1 MKQNFGCGDRSDPF
15 RMDLIVQLAMAAVL
29 LWLTSCSF
37 AQSREVTISPASAAE
52 RESYYQDEAFSREG
66 LSFESENF
74 LRGNMEQDDLEKDPE
89 VTLHKLNVYYDISK
103 DSKFLRIAADY
114 CRWIAMKSS
123 NQEKAVRAHLSTLY
137 YIRAAYA
144 ARMRTRGVVDSSY
157 DFSDFRMMQLY
168 NDSCRGI
175 FSFLKSHKLLANNSF
190 SLLDMEDR
198 RYFFNT
204 PFYHLSVPD
213 DTVEDFTLCSDY
225 SVKALMQKNRQPGV
239 GIPLVGQVA
248 QQDTYKMLK
257 SPRGLTIPVTL
268 IVSLKESDSH
278 VMEVTLNY
286 LDTSLE
292 EKAPD
297 ELGFL
302 SRGAGNWP
310 LALDFSTPLACFLN
324 SLPDRNL
331 ITVMLE
337 SDDQEDKSGLFL
349 IEPYQPNKIPVLF
362 IHGLMSSPDT
372 WVQMIN
378 SLKNDPII
386 RKRYQFWF
394 YSFSSGMPILATAGN
409 LRQIL
414 LAARE
419 ELGTTP
425 EALANF
431 DKMVLIG
438 HSMGGLV
445 SRTLLQ
451 DDPRYMVETVTQRT
465 WDEITATLSED
476 ELDVVETFAVLPPL
490 PFVNRVV
497 FMAVPHR
504 GSEMAKWSVARI
516 GSRLVNLPK
525 TLREKLPL
533 FARVFEKLNKE
544 KYEELEKM
552 RRARGDKDGH
562 HSVSGLYD
570 LDPDSLFIQ
579 ALADSPMKKGL
590 VYHSIIGDNEL
601 ADHPGGTDGVVPY
614 SSSHLDNA
622 ESEVIVHSGHSIH
635 RSPGAMQ
642 ELLRILLLHLREE
655 QPESFPAAEE
665 KDAAE

>member
-1 MKQNFGCGDRSDPF
+1 MRQNFGRSRFPGWS
-15 RMDLIVQLAMAAVL
+15 RMDLIVQFAVMVSAL
-29 LWLTSCSF
+29 LLLTSCSF
-37 AQSREVTISPASAAE
+37 IESREVTISPATAAE
-52 RESYYQDEAFSREG
+52 KESYYQDEAFSREG

-74 LRGNMEQDDLEKDPE
+74 LRGNMEQDDLTENPE
-89 VTLHKLNVYYDISK
+89 VTLHKLNVYYDISE
-103 DSKFLRIAADY
+103 DPKFLRIAADY
-114 CRWIAMKSS
+114 CRWLAMESGD
-123 NQEKAVRAHLSTLY
+123 EDFAVRAHLSALY
-137 YIRAAYA
+137 YVRGAYA
-144 ARMRTRGVVDSSY
+144 ARMRTRGNVSGY
-157 DFSDFRMMQLY
+157 DFSDFRMMQIY

-175 FSFLKSHKLLANNSF
+175 FSFLKSHKLLANNSY

-198 RYFFNT
+198 RYFFEA
-204 PFYHLSVPD
+204 PHYHLSVPD

-225 SVKALMQKNRQPGV
+225 TVNALMQKNRQPGV
-239 GIPLVGQVA
+239 GIPLVGHVA
-248 QQDTYKMLK
+248 QQDNYHVLK

-268 IVSLKESDSH
+268 VVGLRESDSH
-278 VMEVTLNY
+278 VMEVTMNY

-292 EKAPD
+292 ETAPK
-297 ELGFL
+297 EMEFL
-302 SRGAGNWP
+302 AAANWP

-324 SLPDRNL
+324 SLPNRNL
-331 ITVMLE
+331 ISVMVK
-337 SDDQEDKSGLFL
+337 SDDQDDHSGLFL
-349 IEPYQPNKIPVLF
+349 IEPYQPNKIPVVF

-378 SLKNDPII
+378 ALKNDPII
-386 RKRYQFWF
+386 RNRYQFWF
-394 YSFSSGMPILATAGN
+394 YSFSSGVPVMATAGD
-409 LRQIL
+409 LRKVL

-451 DDPRYMVETVTQRT
+451 RDPHFIVEQVTHRN
-465 WDEITATLSED
+465 WDEITSLLTEE
-476 ELDVVETFAVLPPL
+476 ELDVVEEYAVIPAL
-490 PFVNRVV
+490 PFINRVV

-504 GSEMAKWSVARI
+504 GSEMAQWSLTRY
-516 GSRLVNLPK
+516 GSKLVNLPK
-525 TLREKLPL
+525 ALREKMPI
-533 FARVFEKLNKE
+533 FGRVFQKLNQDTEEIEKLRKARKE
-544 KYEELEKM
+544 T
-552 RRARGDKDGH
+552 GDNH
-562 HSVSGLYD
+562 TITGLHD
-570 LDPDSLFIQ
+570 LDPDSLFIR
-579 ALADSPMKKGL
+579 ALSESPMKEGL

-622 ESEVIVHSGHSIH
+622 ASEVIVHSGHSIH

-655 QPESFPAAEE
+655 QAAGEE
-665 KDAAE
+665 K

>member
-1 MKQNFGCGDRSDPF
+1 MKKSFGHGDRPVRF
-15 RMDLIVQLAMAAVL
+15 RMRQFALPAMAAAWL
-29 LWLTSCSF
+29 LLTSCSF
-37 AQSREVTISPASAAE
+37 MQSREVTISPASASE
-52 RESYYQDEAFSREG
+52 MEQYYKDESFSREG

-74 LRGNMEQDDLEKDPE
+74 LRGNMEQIDYEKDP
-89 VTLHKLNVYYDISK
+89 VAALHKLNEYYAIS
-103 DSKFLRIAADY
+103 DDPKFLRIAADL
-114 CRWIAMKSS
+114 CRWAALDSGDMEFAI
-123 NQEKAVRAHLSTLY
+123 RGHLSALY
-137 YIRAAYA
+137 YTKAAFA
-144 ARMRTRGVVDSSY
+144 AWPTDDDAPVN
-157 DFSDFRMMQLY
+157 DFASFRMMQIY
-168 NDSCRGI
+168 NDACRGI
-175 FSFLKSHKLLANNSF
+175 FSYLKAHKLLANNAF
-190 SLLDMEDR
+190 SLLDLEGR
-198 RYFFNT
+198 RYFFEK

-213 DTVEDFTLCSDY
+213 DTIEDFSLCSDY

-239 GIPLVGQVA
+239 GIPLVGYLAPQE
-248 QQDTYKMLK
+248 THKILK

-268 IVSLKESDSH
+268 IVELKENDSNE
-278 VMEVTLNY
+278 MEVRLDY

-292 EKAPD
+292 ETAPS
-297 ELGFL
+297 ELAFL
-302 SRGAGNWP
+302 AEDDVP
-310 LALDFSTPLACFLN
+310 LALDFSTPLACFLD

-331 ITVMLE
+331 ISVMLE
-337 SDDQEDKSGLFL
+337 SDRQEDNSGLFL
-349 IEPYQPNKIPVLF
+349 IEPYHPGKIPVLF

-378 SLKNDPII
+378 SLKNDPVI

-409 LRQIL
+409 LRRIL

-419 ELGTTP
+419 ELGTTQ
-425 EALANF
+425 EARENF

-451 DDPRYMVETVTQRT
+451 DDPHYMVETVTQRT
-465 WDEITATLSED
+465 WDEITASLAED
-476 ELDVVETFAVLPPL
+476 ELDAVETFAVLPSL

-504 GSEMAKWSVARI
+504 GSDMAKWSIARF

-525 TLREKLPL
+525 NLREKLPL

-544 KYEELEKM
+544 KYEELEKLH
-552 RRARGDKDGH
+552 RERGDEEGS

-570 LDPDSLFIQ
+570 LDPDSIFIQ

-590 VYHSIIGDNEL
+590 VYHSIIGDQER

-622 ESEVIVHSGHSIH
+622 VSEVIVHSGHSIH
-635 RSPGAMQ
+635 RSPAAMQ
-642 ELLRILLLHLREE
+642 ELLRILRLHLRELE
-655 QPESFPAAEE
+655 G
-665 KDAAE
+665 K

>member
-1 MKQNFGCGDRSDPF
+1 MKKNFVCAGRSARF
-15 RMDLIVQLAMAAVL
+15 RMRLTVQLGIMVSAWL
-29 LWLTSCSF
+29 LLASCSF
-37 AQSREVTISPASAAE
+37 VQSREVTISPASASEME
-52 RESYYQDEAFSREG
+52 RYYQDESFSREG

-74 LRGNMEQDDLEKDPE
+74 LRGNMEQIDYEEDP
-89 VTLHKLNVYYDISK
+89 VSALHKLNEYYEIS
-103 DSKFLRIAADY
+103 DDPKFLRIAADL
-114 CRWIAMKSS
+114 CRWAALDSGDTEFAIRGHLSALFYT
-123 NQEKAVRAHLSTLY
+123 KAVF
-137 YIRAAYA
+137 AAWPEND
-144 ARMRTRGVVDSSY
+144 TT
-157 DFSDFRMMQLY
+157 FSNFASFRMMQIY
-168 NDSCRGI
+168 NDACRGI
-175 FSFLKSHKLLANNSF
+175 FSYLKEYKLLANNSF
-190 SLLDMEDR
+190 SLLDLEDR
-198 RYFFNT
+198 RYFFET
-204 PFYHLSVPD
+204 PFYHLSVPE
-213 DTVEDFTLCSDY
+213 DTVEDFSLCSDY
-225 SVKALMQKNRQPGV
+225 SVKALMQKNRQPGA
-239 GIPLVGQVA
+239 GIPLVGFLAPQE
-248 QQDTYKMLK
+248 THKILK

-268 IVSLKESDSH
+268 IVELNENDSND
-278 VMEVTLNY
+278 MEVRLDY
-286 LDTSLE
+286 LDTSLLE
-292 EKAPD
+292 TAPS
-297 ELGFL
+297 ELPFL
-302 SRGAGNWP
+302 AEDDVP

-331 ITVMLE
+331 ISVMLE
-337 SDDQEDKSGLFL
+337 SDRQEDHSGLFL
-349 IEPYQPNKIPVLF
+349 IEPYQPGKIPVLF

-378 SLKNDPII
+378 SLKNDPVI

-419 ELGTTP
+419 ELGTTQ
-425 EALANF
+425 EARENF

-451 DDPRYMVETVTQRT
+451 DDPRYMLETVTQRT
-465 WDEITATLSED
+465 WDEITASLSEEEMD
-476 ELDVVETFAVLPPL
+476 AVETFAVLPPL

-504 GSEMAKWSVARI
+504 GSEMAKWSLARF
-516 GSRLVNLPK
+516 GSRLVSLPK
-525 TLREKLPL
+525 TLRDKLPL

-552 RRARGDKDGH
+552 HRERGDQEGQ

-590 VYHSIIGDNEL
+590 VYHSIIGDQDR

-622 ESEVIVHSGHSIH
+622 ASEVIVHSGHSIH
-635 RSPGAMQ
+635 RSPAAMR
-642 ELLRILLLHLREE
+642 ELLRILRLHLREE
-655 QPESFPAAEE
+655 
-665 KDAAE
+665 

>member
-1 MKQNFGCGDRSDPF
+1 MKHFFGCGDCSVRF
-15 RMDLIVQLAMAAVL
+15 RMDLIVQLATAATAWL
-29 LWLTSCSF
+29 LLTSCSF
-37 AQSREVTISPASAAE
+37 VQSREVTISPASASE
-52 RESYYQDEAFSREG
+52 KESYYQDEAFSREG

-74 LRGNMEQDDLEKDPE
+74 LRGNMEQDDLEENPE
-89 VTLHKLNVYYDISK
+89 VTLHKLNVYYEISE
-103 DSKFLRIAADY
+103 DPKFLRIAADY
-114 CRWIAMKSS
+114 CRWIAMETSD
-123 NQEKAVRAHLSTLY
+123 QEKAVRAHLSALY
-137 YIRAAYA
+137 YIRAAYSV
-144 ARMRTRGVVDSSY
+144 RKWNDDSGY
-157 DFSDFRMMQLY
+157 DFSDFRMMQIY

-175 FSFLKSHKLLANNSF
+175 FSFLKSHKLLSNNSF

-198 RYFFNT
+198 RYFFET
-204 PFYHLSVPD
+204 PFYHLSVPA

-248 QQDTYKMLK
+248 QQDNYKMLK
-257 SPRGLTIPVTL
+257 SPKGLTIPVTL

-292 EKAPD
+292 EKAPE

-302 SRGAGNWP
+302 STGEGDWP

-331 ITVMLE
+331 ISLLLE
-337 SDDQEDKSGLFL
+337 SEDQEDHSGLYL
-349 IEPYQPNKIPVLF
+349 IEPYQPGKIPVLF

-378 SLKNDPII
+378 SLKNDPVI

-451 DDPRYMVETVTQRT
+451 DDPHYMVETVTQRS
-465 WDEITATLSED
+465 WDEITASLSED
-476 ELDVVETFAVLPPL
+476 ELDAVETFAVLPPL

-504 GSEMAKWSVARI
+504 GSEMAKWSLARF
-516 GSRLVNLPK
+516 GSRLVSLPK
-525 TLREKLPL
+525 SLREKLPL
-533 FARVFEKLNKE
+533 FARVFEKINRE
-544 KYEELEKM
+544 KYKELEQLH
-552 RRARGDKDGH
+552 RERGDKEGQNT
-562 HSVSGLYD
+562 VSGLYD
-570 LDPDSLFIQ
+570 LDPDSIFIQ
-579 ALADSPMKKGL
+579 ALADSPMKQGL
-590 VYHSIIGDNEL
+590 VFHSIIGDTDR

-622 ESEVIVHSGHSIH
+622 ASEVIVHSGHSIH
-635 RSPGAMQ
+635 RSPAAMQ
-642 ELLRILLLHLREE
+642 ELLRILRLHLREE
-655 QPESFPAAEE
+655 RA
-665 KDAAE
+665 DGI

>member
-1 MKQNFGCGDRSDPF
+1 MKKSFGHGDRPVRFRMKQFALPAIASAC
-15 RMDLIVQLAMAAVL
+15 L
-29 LWLTSCSF
+29 LLTACSF
-37 AQSREVTISPASAAE
+37 VQSREVTISPASASE
-52 RESYYQDEAFSREG
+52 MESYYQDESFSRKG

-74 LRGNMEQDDLEKDPE
+74 LRGNMEQIDYESDP
-89 VTLHKLNVYYDISK
+89 VAALHKLNEYYAIS
-103 DSKFLRIAADY
+103 DNPKFLRIAADL
-114 CRWIAMKSS
+114 CRWAALDSGDMEFAI
-123 NQEKAVRAHLSTLY
+123 RGHLSALY
-137 YIRAAYA
+137 YTKAAFA
-144 ARMRTRGVVDSSY
+144 ARLENDAP
-157 DFSDFRMMQLY
+157 FSDFASFRMMQIY

-175 FSFLKSHKLLANNSF
+175 FSYLKAHKLLANNSF
-190 SLLDMEDR
+190 SLLDLEDR
-198 RYFFNT
+198 RYFFEK

-213 DTVEDFTLCSDY
+213 DTVVGFSLCSDY

-239 GIPLVGQVA
+239 GIPLVGFLA
-248 QQDTYKMLK
+248 QQETHKILK

-268 IVSLKESDSH
+268 IVELKENDSDD
-278 VMEVTLNY
+278 MEVRLDY

-292 EKAPD
+292 ETAPS
-297 ELGFL
+297 ELAFL
-302 SRGAGNWP
+302 AEDNVP
-310 LALDFSTPLACFLN
+310 LALDFSTPLACFLD

-331 ITVMLE
+331 ISVMLE
-337 SDDQEDKSGLFL
+337 SDRQEDNSGLFL
-349 IEPYQPNKIPVLF
+349 IEPYHPGKIPVLF

-378 SLKNDPII
+378 ALKNDPVI

-409 LRQIL
+409 LRRIL
-414 LAARE
+414 FAARE

-425 EALANF
+425 EARENF

-451 DDPRYMVETVTQRT
+451 GDPHYMVETVTQRT
-465 WDEITATLSED
+465 WDEITASLSED
-476 ELDVVETFAVLPPL
+476 ELDAVETFAVLPPL

-504 GSEMAKWSVARI
+504 GSEMAKWSVARL
-516 GSRLVNLPK
+516 GSRLVSLPK

-552 RRARGDKDGH
+552 RRERGDRDGQQ
-562 HSVSGLYD
+562 SVSGLND
-570 LDPDSLFIQ
+570 LDPDSLFIR

-590 VYHSIIGDNEL
+590 VFHSIIGDQER

-622 ESEVIVHSGHSIH
+622 ASEVIVHSGHSIH
-635 RSPGAMQ
+635 RSPAAMR
-642 ELLRILLLHLREE
+642 ELLRILRLHLKEE
-655 QPESFPAAEE
+655 
-665 KDAAE
+665 

>member
-1 MKQNFGCGDRSDPF
+1 MKKSFGHGDRPVRFRMKQFALP
-15 RMDLIVQLAMAAVL
+15 AMAAAWL
-29 LWLTSCSF
+29 LLTSCSF
-37 AQSREVTISPASAAE
+37 MQSREVTISPASASE
-52 RESYYQDEAFSREG
+52 MEQYYQDESFSREG

-74 LRGNMEQDDLEKDPE
+74 LRGNMEQIDYEKDP
-89 VTLHKLNVYYDISK
+89 VAALHKLNEYYAIS
-103 DSKFLRIAADY
+103 DDPKFLRIAADL
-114 CRWIAMKSS
+114 CRWAALDSGDMEFAI
-123 NQEKAVRAHLSTLY
+123 RGHLSALY
-137 YIRAAYA
+137 YTKAAFA
-144 ARMRTRGVVDSSY
+144 AWPTDDDAPVN
-157 DFSDFRMMQLY
+157 DFASFRMMQIY
-168 NDSCRGI
+168 NDACRGI
-175 FSFLKSHKLLANNSF
+175 FSYLKAHKLLANNAF
-190 SLLDMEDR
+190 SLLDLEGR
-198 RYFFNT
+198 RYFFEK

-213 DTVEDFTLCSDY
+213 DTIEDFSLCSDY

-239 GIPLVGQVA
+239 GIPLVGYLAPQE
-248 QQDTYKMLK
+248 THKILK

-268 IVSLKESDSH
+268 IVELKENDSNE
-278 VMEVTLNY
+278 MEVRLDY

-292 EKAPD
+292 ETAPS
-297 ELGFL
+297 ELAFL
-302 SRGAGNWP
+302 AEDDVP
-310 LALDFSTPLACFLN
+310 LALDFSTPLACFLD

-331 ITVMLE
+331 ISVMLE
-337 SDDQEDKSGLFL
+337 SDRQEDNSGLFL
-349 IEPYQPNKIPVLF
+349 IEPYHPGKIPVLF

-378 SLKNDPII
+378 SLKNDPVI

-409 LRQIL
+409 LRRIL

-419 ELGTTP
+419 ELGTTR
-425 EALANF
+425 EARENF

-451 DDPRYMVETVTQRT
+451 DDPHYMVETVTQRT
-465 WDEITATLSED
+465 WDEITASLSEE
-476 ELDVVETFAVLPPL
+476 ELETVETFAVFPPL

-504 GSEMAKWSVARI
+504 GSEMAKWSLARF
-516 GSRLVNLPK
+516 GSRLVSLPK

-533 FARVFEKLNKE
+533 FARVFEKINKE
-544 KYEELEKM
+544 KYEELE
-552 RRARGDKDGH
+552 RLHRERGDKDDQP
-562 HSVSGLYD
+562 SVSGLYD

-590 VYHSIIGDNEL
+590 VYHSIIGDQER

-622 ESEVIVHSGHSIH
+622 ASEVIVHSGHSIH
-635 RSPGAMQ
+635 RSPAAMR
-642 ELLRILLLHLREE
+642 ELLRILRLHPRELE
-655 QPESFPAAEE
+655 G
-665 KDAAE
+665 K

>member
-1 MKQNFGCGDRSDPF
+1 MKQNFGCGRF
-15 RMDLIVQLAMAAVL
+15 RMKQFALPAIAAAWL
-29 LWLTSCSF
+29 LLTSCSF
-37 AQSREVTISPASAAE
+37 MQSREVTISPASASE
-52 RESYYQDEAFSREG
+52 MEQYYQDESFSREG

-74 LRGNMEQDDLEKDPE
+74 LRGNMEQIDYENDP
-89 VTLHKLNVYYDISK
+89 VAALHKLNEYYAISDDPK
-103 DSKFLRIAADY
+103 YLRIAADL
-114 CRWIAMKSS
+114 CRWAALDSDDMEFAI
-123 NQEKAVRAHLSTLY
+123 RGHLSALY
-137 YIRAAYA
+137 YTKAAFA
-144 ARMRTRGVVDSSY
+144 AWPENDTP
-157 DFSDFRMMQLY
+157 FSNFASFRMMQIY

-175 FSFLKSHKLLANNSF
+175 FSYLKEHKLLANNSF

-198 RYFFNT
+198 RYFFEK
-204 PFYHLSVPD
+204 PFYHLSVPE
-213 DTVEDFTLCSDY
+213 DTVEDFSLCSDY
-225 SVKALMQKNRQPGV
+225 SVKALMQKNRQPGT
-239 GIPLVGQVA
+239 GIPLVGFLAPQE
-248 QQDTYKMLK
+248 THKILK

-268 IVSLKESDSH
+268 IVELKENDSNE
-278 VMEVTLNY
+278 MEVRLDY

-292 EKAPD
+292 ETAPS
-297 ELGFL
+297 ELAFL
-302 SRGAGNWP
+302 AEDDVP

-331 ITVMLE
+331 ISVMLE
-337 SDDQEDKSGLFL
+337 SDRQEDNSGLFL
-349 IEPYQPNKIPVLF
+349 IEPYHPGKIPVLF

-378 SLKNDPII
+378 SLKNDPVI

-394 YSFSSGMPILATAGN
+394 YSFSSGMPVLATAGN

-425 EALANF
+425 EARENF

-451 DDPRYMVETVTQRT
+451 DDPHYMVETVTQRT
-465 WDEITATLSED
+465 WDEITASLSEEEMD
-476 ELDVVETFAVLPPL
+476 AVETFAVLPPL

-504 GSEMAKWSVARI
+504 GSEMAKWSLARF
-516 GSRLVNLPK
+516 GSRLVSLPK
-525 TLREKLPL
+525 TLQEKLPL
-533 FARVFEKLNKE
+533 FARVFEKINKE
-544 KYEELEKM
+544 KYEELE
-552 RRARGDKDGH
+552 RLHRERGDKDDQP
-562 HSVSGLYD
+562 SVSGLYD

-590 VYHSIIGDNEL
+590 VYHSIIGDQDH

-622 ESEVIVHSGHSIH
+622 ASEVIVKSGHSIH
-635 RSPGAMQ
+635 RSPAAMR
-642 ELLRILLLHLREE
+642 ELLRILRRHLKEE
-655 QPESFPAAEE
+655 
-665 KDAAE
+665 

>member
-1 MKQNFGCGDRSDPF
+1 MKKSFGHGDRSGRF
-15 RMDLIVQLAMAAVL
+15 SMKQFVL
-29 LWLTSCSF
+29 PAIATAWMLLTSCSF
-37 AQSREVTISPASAAE
+37 VQSREVTISPASASE
-52 RESYYQDEAFSREG
+52 KESYYQDESFSREG

-74 LRGNMEQDDLEKDPE
+74 LRGNMEQIDYEKDP
-89 VTLHKLNVYYDISK
+89 VAALHKLNEYDAISDDPK
-103 DSKFLRIAADY
+103 YLRIAADL
-114 CRWIAMKSS
+114 CRWAALDSGDMEFAIRS
-123 NQEKAVRAHLSTLY
+123 HLSALY
-137 YIRAAYA
+137 YTKAAFA
-144 ARMRTRGVVDSSY
+144 AWPENDTP
-157 DFSDFRMMQLY
+157 FSNFASFRMMQIY

-175 FSFLKSHKLLANNSF
+175 FSYLKEHKLLANNSF
-190 SLLDMEDR
+190 SLLDLEDR
-198 RYFFNT
+198 RYFFEK
-204 PFYHLSVPD
+204 PFYHLSVPE
-213 DTVEDFTLCSDY
+213 DTVEDFSLCSDY

-239 GIPLVGQVA
+239 GIPLVGYLAPQE
-248 QQDTYKMLK
+248 THKILK

-268 IVSLKESDSH
+268 IVELKENDSNE
-278 VMEVTLNY
+278 MEVRLDY

-292 EKAPD
+292 ETAPS
-297 ELGFL
+297 ELAFL
-302 SRGAGNWP
+302 AEDGVP

-331 ITVMLE
+331 ISVMLE
-337 SDDQEDKSGLFL
+337 SDRQEDNSGLFL
-349 IEPYQPNKIPVLF
+349 IEPYHPGKIPVLF

-378 SLKNDPII
+378 SLKNDPVI

-419 ELGTTP
+419 ELGTTQ
-425 EALANF
+425 EARENF

-451 DDPRYMVETVTQRT
+451 GDPHYMVETVTQRT
-465 WDEITATLSED
+465 WDEITASLSEEEMD
-476 ELDVVETFAVLPPL
+476 AVETFAVLPPL

-504 GSEMAKWSVARI
+504 GSEMAKWSLARF
-516 GSRLVNLPK
+516 GSRLVSLPK
-525 TLREKLPL
+525 TLQEKLPL
-533 FARVFEKLNKE
+533 FARVFEKINKE
-544 KYEELEKM
+544 KYEELE
-552 RRARGDKDGH
+552 RLHRERGDKDDQP
-562 HSVSGLYD
+562 SVSGLYD
-570 LDPDSLFIQ
+570 LDPDSIFIQ

-590 VYHSIIGDNEL
+590 VYHSIIGDQER

-622 ESEVIVHSGHSIH
+622 VSEVIVHSGHSIH
-635 RSPGAMQ
+635 RSPAAMQ
-642 ELLRILLLHLREE
+642 ELLRILRLHLREL
-655 QPESFPAAEE
+655 EE
-665 KDAAE
+665 K

>member
-1 MKQNFGCGDRSDPF
+1 MKENFGCGDRSGRF
-15 RMDLIVQLAMAAVL
+15 RMKLIALSAMASAWL
-29 LWLTSCSF
+29 LLTSCSF
-37 AQSREVTISPASAAE
+37 IQSREVTISPASAAE
-52 RESYYQDEAFSREG
+52 KESYYQDEAFSRDG

-74 LRGNMEQDDLEKDPE
+74 LRGNMEQDDLEENPE
-89 VTLHKLNVYYDISK
+89 VTLHKLNIYYDISE
-103 DSKFLRIAADY
+103 DPKFLRIAADY
-114 CRWIAMKSS
+114 CRWLAMKSS
-123 NQEKAVRAHLSTLY
+123 DKEFAIRAHLSALY
-137 YIRAAYA
+137 YVRAAA
-144 ARMRTRGVVDSSY
+144 EARTKIRGKGNVAGY
-157 DFSDFRMMQLY
+157 DFSDFRMMQIY
-168 NDSCRGI
+168 NDACRGI

-190 SLLDMEDR
+190 SLLDLEDR
-198 RYFFNT
+198 RYFFEA
-204 PFYHLSVPD
+204 PYYHLSVPD

-248 QQDTYKMLK
+248 QQETYKILK

-268 IVSLKESDSH
+268 IVSLNESDSH
-278 VMEVTLNY
+278 VMEVRLNY

-292 EKAPD
+292 ETAPK

-302 SRGAGNWP
+302 SEENIP

-331 ITVMLE
+331 ISIMLD
-337 SDDQEDKSGLFL
+337 SDEQEDKSGLFL

-378 SLKNDPII
+378 SLKNDPVI

-425 EALANF
+425 EARENF
-431 DKMVLIG
+431 DRMVLIG

-451 DDPRYMVETVTQRT
+451 DDPHYMVETVTQRT
-465 WDEITATLSED
+465 WDEITSELTEE
-476 ELDVVETFAVLPPL
+476 ELAAVETFAVLPPL

-504 GSEMAKWSVARI
+504 GSDMAKWSVARI
-516 GSRLVNLPK
+516 GSRLVNLPN
-525 TLREKLPL
+525 TLRERLPL
-533 FARVFEKLNKE
+533 FARVFEKLNKT
-544 KYEELEKM
+544 KYEELEKL
-552 RRARGDKDGH
+552 RRARGDSDGH
-562 HSVSGLYD
+562 HSASGLSD
-570 LDPDSLFIQ
+570 LDPDSIFIQ
-579 ALADSPMKKGL
+579 ALAESPMKKGL
-590 VYHSIIGDNEL
+590 VYHSIIGDNER

-614 SSSHLDNA
+614 SSSHLDDA
-622 ESEVIVHSGHSIH
+622 ASEVIVHSGHSIH

-642 ELLRILLLHLREE
+642 ELLRILLLHLKEE
-655 QPESFPAAEE
+655 
-665 KDAAE
+665 

>member
-1 MKQNFGCGDRSDPF
+1 MKQNFGRSRSSGRS
-15 RMDLIVQLAMAAVL
+15 RMGLIAQLAVMATAWL
-29 LWLTSCSF
+29 LLTSCSF
-37 AQSREVTISPASAAE
+37 IQSREVTISSASAAE
-52 RESYYQDEAFSREG
+52 KESYYQDEAFSREG

-89 VTLHKLNVYYDISK
+89 VTLHKLNVYYDISE
-103 DSKFLRIAADY
+103 DPKFLRIAADY
-114 CRWIAMKSS
+114 CRWLAMESS
-123 NQEKAVRAHLSTLY
+123 DEDYAVRAHLSALY
-137 YIRAAYA
+137 YVRAAYA
-144 ARMRTRGVVDSSY
+144 ARMRTRGNASGY
-157 DFSDFRMMQLY
+157 DFSDFRMMQIY

-175 FSFLKSHKLLANNSF
+175 FSFLKSHNLLANDSY
-190 SLLDMEDR
+190 SLLDLEDR
-198 RYFFNT
+198 RYFFNA
-204 PFYHLSVPD
+204 PQYHLSVPD

-239 GIPLVGQVA
+239 GIPLVGRVA
-248 QQDTYKMLK
+248 QQETYKVLK

-268 IVSLKESDSH
+268 VVGLHESDSH
-278 VMEVTLNY
+278 VMEVTMNY

-292 EKAPD
+292 ETAPK
-297 ELGFL
+297 EMEFL
-302 SRGAGNWP
+302 SAANWP

-331 ITVMLE
+331 ISVMLE
-337 SDDQEDKSGLFL
+337 SDDQEDHSGLFL

-378 SLKNDPII
+378 SLKNDPVI

-409 LRQIL
+409 LRRIL

-425 EALANF
+425 EALENF

-451 DDPRYMVETVTQRT
+451 GDPHYMVETVTQRT
-465 WDEITATLSED
+465 WDEIKASLTEE
-476 ELDVVETFAVLPPL
+476 ELDAVETFAVLPPL

-516 GSRLVNLPK
+516 GSRLVSLPQN
-525 TLREKLPL
+525 LREKLPL
-533 FARVFEKLNKE
+533 FGRVFEKLNKE
-544 KYEELEKM
+544 KYDELEQLN
-552 RRARGDKDGH
+552 RARGGKNGH

-570 LDPDSLFIQ
+570 LDPDSIFIR
-579 ALADSPMKKGL
+579 ALSESPMKEGL
-590 VYHSIIGDNEL
+590 VFHSIIGDQEQ

-622 ESEVIVHSGHSIH
+622 ASEVIVHSGHSVH

-655 QPESFPAAEE
+655 
-665 KDAAE
+665 DAD

>member
-1 MKQNFGCGDRSDPF
+1 MKKSFGHGDRPVRFRMKQFALPA
-15 RMDLIVQLAMAAVL
+15 IAAAWL
-29 LWLTSCSF
+29 LLTSCSF
-37 AQSREVTISPASAAE
+37 MQSREVTISPASASE
-52 RESYYQDEAFSREG
+52 MEQYYQDESFSREG

-74 LRGNMEQDDLEKDPE
+74 LRGNMEQIDYEKDP
-89 VTLHKLNVYYDISK
+89 VAALHKLNEYYAIS
-103 DSKFLRIAADY
+103 DDPKFLRIAADL
-114 CRWIAMKSS
+114 CRWAALDSGDMEFAI
-123 NQEKAVRAHLSTLY
+123 RGHLSALY
-137 YIRAAYA
+137 YTKAAFA
-144 ARMRTRGVVDSSY
+144 AWPENDTP
-157 DFSDFRMMQLY
+157 FSNFASFRMMQIY

-175 FSFLKSHKLLANNSF
+175 FSYLKEHKLLANNSF
-190 SLLDMEDR
+190 SLLDLEDR
-198 RYFFNT
+198 RYFFEK
-204 PFYHLSVPD
+204 PFYHLSVPE
-213 DTVEDFTLCSDY
+213 DTVEDFSLCSDY
-225 SVKALMQKNRQPGV
+225 SVKALMQKNRQPGT
-239 GIPLVGQVA
+239 GIPLVGFLAPQE
-248 QQDTYKMLK
+248 THKILK

-268 IVSLKESDSH
+268 IVELKENDSND
-278 VMEVTLNY
+278 MEVRLDY

-292 EKAPD
+292 ETAPS
-297 ELGFL
+297 ELAFL
-302 SRGAGNWP
+302 AEDNVP

-331 ITVMLE
+331 ISVMLE
-337 SDDQEDKSGLFL
+337 SDRQEDNSGLFL
-349 IEPYQPNKIPVLF
+349 IEPYHPGKIPVLF

-378 SLKNDPII
+378 SLKNDPVI

-394 YSFSSGMPILATAGN
+394 YSFSSGMPVLATAGN
-409 LRQIL
+409 LRRIL

-425 EALANF
+425 EARENF

-451 DDPRYMVETVTQRT
+451 DDPHYMVETVTQRT
-465 WDEITATLSED
+465 WDEITASLAED
-476 ELDVVETFAVLPPL
+476 ELDAVETFAVLPSL

-504 GSEMAKWSVARI
+504 GSEMAKWSVARF
-516 GSRLVNLPK
+516 GSRLVSLPK

-544 KYEELEKM
+544 KYEELEKLH
-552 RRARGDKDGH
+552 RERGDEEGS

-570 LDPDSLFIQ
+570 LDPDSIFIQ

-590 VYHSIIGDNEL
+590 VYHSIIGDQER

-622 ESEVIVHSGHSIH
+622 VSEVIVHSGHSIH
-635 RSPGAMQ
+635 RSPAAMR
-642 ELLRILLLHLREE
+642 ELLRILRLHLRELE
-655 QPESFPAAEE
+655 G
-665 KDAAE
+665 K

>member
-1 MKQNFGCGDRSDPF
+1 MKQNFGRSRSSGRS
-15 RMDLIVQLAMAAVL
+15 RMGLIVQLAIMATAWL
-29 LWLTSCSF
+29 LLTSCSF
-37 AQSREVTISPASAAE
+37 IQSREVTISPASAAE
-52 RESYYQDEAFSREG
+52 KESYYQDEAFSREG

-89 VTLHKLNVYYDISK
+89 VTLHKLNVYYDISE
-103 DSKFLRIAADY
+103 DPKFLRIAADY
-114 CRWIAMKSS
+114 CRWLAMESS
-123 NQEKAVRAHLSTLY
+123 DEDYAVRAHLSALY
-137 YIRAAYA
+137 YVRAAYA
-144 ARMRTRGVVDSSY
+144 ARMRTRGNASGY
-157 DFSDFRMMQLY
+157 DFSDFRMMQIY

-175 FSFLKSHKLLANNSF
+175 FSFLKSHKLLANDSY
-190 SLLDMEDR
+190 SLLDLEDR
-198 RYFFNT
+198 RYFFNA
-204 PFYHLSVPD
+204 PQYHLSVPD

-239 GIPLVGQVA
+239 GIPLVGRVA
-248 QQDTYKMLK
+248 QQETYKVLK

-268 IVSLKESDSH
+268 VVGLHESDSH
-278 VMEVTLNY
+278 VMEVTMNY

-292 EKAPD
+292 ETAP
-297 ELGFL
+297 EEMEFL
-302 SRGAGNWP
+302 SAANWP

-331 ITVMLE
+331 ISVMLE
-337 SDDQEDKSGLFL
+337 SDDQEDRSGLFL

-378 SLKNDPII
+378 SLKNDPVI

-409 LRQIL
+409 LRRIL

-425 EALANF
+425 EARENF

-451 DDPRYMVETVTQRT
+451 GDPHYMVETVTQRT
-465 WDEITATLSED
+465 WDEIKASLTEE
-476 ELDVVETFAVLPPL
+476 ELDAVETFAVLPPL

-516 GSRLVNLPK
+516 GSRLVSLPQN
-525 TLREKLPL
+525 LREKLPL
-533 FARVFEKLNKE
+533 FGRVFEKLNKE
-544 KYEELEKM
+544 KYDELEQLN
-552 RRARGDKDGH
+552 RARGGKNGH

-570 LDPDSLFIQ
+570 LDPDSIFIR
-579 ALADSPMKKGL
+579 ALSESPMKEGL
-590 VYHSIIGDNEL
+590 VFHSIIGDQEQ

-622 ESEVIVHSGHSIH
+622 ASEVIVHSGHSVH

-655 QPESFPAAEE
+655 
-665 KDAAE
+665 DAN

>member
-1 MKQNFGCGDRSDPF
+1 MKKSFGHGDRPVRFRMKQFALPAIASAC
-15 RMDLIVQLAMAAVL
+15 L
-29 LWLTSCSF
+29 LLTACSF
-37 AQSREVTISPASAAE
+37 VQSREVTISPASASE
-52 RESYYQDEAFSREG
+52 MESYYQDESFSRKG

-74 LRGNMEQDDLEKDPE
+74 LRGNMEQIDYESDP
-89 VTLHKLNVYYDISK
+89 VAALHKLNEYYAIS
-103 DSKFLRIAADY
+103 DNPKFLRIAADL
-114 CRWIAMKSS
+114 CRWAALDSGDMEFAI
-123 NQEKAVRAHLSTLY
+123 RGHLSALY
-137 YIRAAYA
+137 YTKAAFA
-144 ARMRTRGVVDSSY
+144 ARLENDAP
-157 DFSDFRMMQLY
+157 FSDFASFRMMQIY

-175 FSFLKSHKLLANNSF
+175 FSYLKAHKLLANNSF
-190 SLLDMEDR
+190 SLLDLEDR
-198 RYFFNT
+198 RYFFEK

-213 DTVEDFTLCSDY
+213 DTVVGFSLCSDY

-239 GIPLVGQVA
+239 GIPLVGFLA
-248 QQDTYKMLK
+248 QQETHKILK

-268 IVSLKESDSH
+268 IVELKENDSNE
-278 VMEVTLNY
+278 MEVRLDY

-292 EKAPD
+292 ETAPS
-297 ELGFL
+297 ELAFL
-302 SRGAGNWP
+302 AEDDVP

-331 ITVMLE
+331 ISVMLE
-337 SDDQEDKSGLFL
+337 SDRQEDNSGLFL
-349 IEPYQPNKIPVLF
+349 IEPYQPGKIPVLF

-378 SLKNDPII
+378 ALKNDPVI

-425 EALANF
+425 EARENF

-451 DDPRYMVETVTQRT
+451 GDPHYMVETVTQRT
-465 WDEITATLSED
+465 WDEITASLSED
-476 ELDVVETFAVLPPL
+476 ELDAVETFAVLPPL

-504 GSEMAKWSVARI
+504 GSEMAKWSVARL
-516 GSRLVNLPK
+516 GSRLVSLPK

-552 RRARGDKDGH
+552 RRERGDRDGQQ
-562 HSVSGLYD
+562 SVSGLND
-570 LDPDSLFIQ
+570 LDPDSLFIR

-590 VYHSIIGDNEL
+590 VFHSIIGDQER

-622 ESEVIVHSGHSIH
+622 ASEVIVHSGHSIH
-635 RSPGAMQ
+635 RSPAAMR
-642 ELLRILLLHLREE
+642 ELLRILRLHLKEE
-655 QPESFPAAEE
+655 
-665 KDAAE
+665 

>member
-1 MKQNFGCGDRSDPF
+1 MKQNFRRAGRSGRF
-15 RMDLIVQLAMAAVL
+15 RMGMIAQLTIMAAAWL
-29 LWLTSCSF
+29 LLTSCSF
-37 AQSREVTISPASAAE
+37 IQSREVTISPASASE
-52 RESYYQDEAFSREG
+52 KESYYQDEAFSREG

-89 VTLHKLNVYYDISK
+89 VTLHKLNVYYEISEDPK
-103 DSKFLRIAADY
+103 YLRIAADY
-114 CRWIAMKSS
+114 CRWIAMESS
-123 NQEKAVRAHLSTLY
+123 DPEKAVRAHLSALY
-137 YIRAAYA
+137 YIRAAAMARTQMRGNA
-144 ARMRTRGVVDSSY
+144 AGY
-157 DFSDFRMMQLY
+157 DFSDFRMMQIY

-198 RYFFNT
+198 RYFFEA
-204 PFYHLSVPD
+204 PHYHLSVPD

-248 QQDTYKMLK
+248 QQETYKMLK
-257 SPRGLTIPVTL
+257 SPMGLTIPVTL
-268 IVSLKESDSH
+268 IVGLKESDSH
-278 VMEVTLNY
+278 VMEVTLHY

-292 EKAPD
+292 ENAPE
-297 ELGFL
+297 ELSFL
-302 SRGAGNWP
+302 AAGNWP

-331 ITVMLE
+331 ISVMLK
-337 SDDQEDKSGLFL
+337 SDDQEDNSGLYL
-349 IEPYQPNKIPVLF
+349 IEPYQPGKIPVLF
-362 IHGLMSSPDT
+362 IHGLMSSPNT

-378 SLKNDPII
+378 SLKNDPVI

-409 LRQIL
+409 LRQVL

-431 DKMVLIG
+431 DRMVLIG

-451 DDPRYMVETVTQRT
+451 DDPHYMVETVTQRT
-465 WDEITATLSED
+465 WDEITASLTEEEMD
-476 ELDVVETFAVLPPL
+476 AVETFAVLPPL

-504 GSEMAKWSVARI
+504 GSEMAQWSIARF
-516 GSRLVNLPK
+516 GSKLVNLPK
-525 TLREKLPL
+525 ALREKMPL

-544 KYEELEKM
+544 MFEELEKT
-552 RRARGDKDGH
+552 RRARVGDRETPDTT
-562 HSVSGLYD
+562 GLYD
-570 LDPDSLFIQ
+570 LDPDSLFIR
-579 ALADSPMKKGL
+579 ALSESPMKKGL
-590 VYHSIIGDNEL
+590 VYHSIIGDQEL

-622 ESEVIVHSGHSIH
+622 ASEVIVHSGHSVH

-655 QPESFPAAEE
+655 QPEDEG
-665 KDAAE
+665 K

>member
-1 MKQNFGCGDRSDPF
+1 MHQNFGRSCF
-15 RMDLIVQLAMAAVL
+15 SGWSRMGLIVQSAIVASAL
-29 LWLTSCSF
+29 LLLTSCSF
-37 AQSREVTISPASAAE
+37 IQSREVTISPATAAE
-52 RESYYQDEAFSREG
+52 KESYYQDEAFSREG

-74 LRGNMEQDDLEKDPE
+74 LRGNMEQDDLKENPE
-89 VTLHKLNVYYDISK
+89 VTLHKLNVYYDISE

-114 CRWIAMKSS
+114 CRWIAMESS
-123 NQEKAVRAHLSTLY
+123 DQELAVRAHLSALY
-137 YIRAAYA
+137 YVRAAYA
-144 ARMRTRGVVDSSY
+144 ARMRTRGNASGY
-157 DFSDFRMMQLY
+157 DFSDFRMMQIY

-198 RYFFNT
+198 RYFFDA
-204 PFYHLSVPD
+204 PHYHLSVPD
-213 DTVEDFTLCSDY
+213 DTAEDFTLCSDY
-225 SVKALMQKNRQPGV
+225 SVNALMQKNRQPGV
-239 GIPLVGQVA
+239 GIPLVGHVA
-248 QQDTYKMLK
+248 QQEHFHVLK

-268 IVSLKESDSH
+268 VVGLRESDSH
-278 VMEVTLNY
+278 VMEVTMNY

-292 EKAPD
+292 ETAPK
-297 ELGFL
+297 ELEFL
-302 SRGAGNWP
+302 AAANWP

-324 SLPDRNL
+324 SLPNRNL
-331 ITVMLE
+331 ISVMVE
-337 SDDQEDKSGLFL
+337 SDDQEDHSGLFL
-349 IEPYQPNKIPVLF
+349 IEPYQPDKIPVVF

-378 SLKNDPII
+378 ALKNDPVI
-386 RKRYQFWF
+386 RNRYQFWF
-394 YSFSSGMPILATAGN
+394 YSFSSGVPVMATAGD
-409 LRQIL
+409 LRKVL

-451 DDPRYMVETVTQRT
+451 RDPHFIVEQVTHRN
-465 WDEITATLSED
+465 WDEITSELTEE
-476 ELDVVETFAVLPPL
+476 ELGVVEEYAVIPAL

-504 GSEMAKWSVARI
+504 GSEMAQWSLTRY
-516 GSRLVNLPK
+516 GSKLVNLPK
-525 TLREKLPL
+525 TLREKMPI
-533 FARVFEKLNKE
+533 FGRVFQKLNQNKE
-544 KYEELEKM
+544 EIEKQ
-552 RRARGDKDGH
+552 RRARKETGDD
-562 HSVSGLYD
+562 HSITGLHD
-570 LDPDSLFIQ
+570 LDPDSLFIR
-579 ALADSPMKKGL
+579 ALSESPMKEGL
-590 VYHSIIGDNEL
+590 VYHSIIGDQER

-622 ESEVIVHSGHSIH
+622 ASEVIVHSGHSIH

-655 QPESFPAAEE
+655 QPAGEE
-665 KDAAE
+665 K

>member
-1 MKQNFGCGDRSDPF
+1 MKQNFGCGRF
-15 RMDLIVQLAMAAVL
+15 RMKQFALPAIAAAWL
-29 LWLTSCSF
+29 LLTSCSF
-37 AQSREVTISPASAAE
+37 MQSREVTISPASASE
-52 RESYYQDEAFSREG
+52 MEQYYQDESFSREG

-74 LRGNMEQDDLEKDPE
+74 LRGNMEQIDYENDP
-89 VTLHKLNVYYDISK
+89 VAALHKLNEYYAISDDPK
-103 DSKFLRIAADY
+103 YLRIAADL
-114 CRWIAMKSS
+114 CRWAALDSDDMEFAI
-123 NQEKAVRAHLSTLY
+123 RGHLSALY
-137 YIRAAYA
+137 YTKAAFA
-144 ARMRTRGVVDSSY
+144 AWPENDTP
-157 DFSDFRMMQLY
+157 FSNFASFRMMQIY

-175 FSFLKSHKLLANNSF
+175 FSYLKEHKLLANNSF

-198 RYFFNT
+198 RYFFEK
-204 PFYHLSVPD
+204 PFYHLSVPE
-213 DTVEDFTLCSDY
+213 DTVEDFSLCSDY
-225 SVKALMQKNRQPGV
+225 SVKALMQKNRQPGT
-239 GIPLVGQVA
+239 GIPLVGFLAPQE
-248 QQDTYKMLK
+248 THKILK

-268 IVSLKESDSH
+268 IVELKENDSNE
-278 VMEVTLNY
+278 MEVRLDY

-292 EKAPD
+292 ETAPS
-297 ELGFL
+297 ELAFL
-302 SRGAGNWP
+302 AEDDVP

-331 ITVMLE
+331 ISVMLE
-337 SDDQEDKSGLFL
+337 SDRQEDNSGLFL
-349 IEPYQPNKIPVLF
+349 IEPYQPGKIPVLF

-378 SLKNDPII
+378 SLKNDPVI

-394 YSFSSGMPILATAGN
+394 YSFSSGMPVLATAGN

-425 EALANF
+425 EARENF

-451 DDPRYMVETVTQRT
+451 DDPHYMVETVKQRT
-465 WDEITATLSED
+465 WDEITASLSEEEMD
-476 ELDVVETFAVLPPL
+476 AVETFAVLPPL

-504 GSEMAKWSVARI
+504 GSEMAKWSLARF
-516 GSRLVNLPK
+516 GSRLVSLPK

-544 KYEELEKM
+544 KYEELEKLH
-552 RRARGDKDGH
+552 RERGDEEGS

-570 LDPDSLFIQ
+570 LDPDSIFIQ

-590 VYHSIIGDNEL
+590 VYHSIIGDQDR

-614 SSSHLDNA
+614 RERGDRQIRAQHPPQSRRHA
-622 ESEVIVHSGHSIH
+622 RTAPHPAPAPEG
-635 RSPGAMQ
+635 
-642 ELLRILLLHLREE
+642 RIG
-655 QPESFPAAEE
+655 
-665 KDAAE
+665 

>member
-1 MKQNFGCGDRSDPF
+1 MKQSFGQSRFPGWSCMG
-15 RMDLIVQLAMAAVL
+15 LIVQPAIMASAL
-29 LWLTSCSF
+29 LLMTSCSF
-37 AQSREVTISPASAAE
+37 IQSREVTISPASAAE
-52 RESYYQDEAFSREG
+52 KESYYQDEAFSREG

-74 LRGNMEQDDLEKDPE
+74 LRGNMEQDDLKENPE
-89 VTLHKLNVYYDISK
+89 VTLHKLNVYYDISE
-103 DSKFLRIAADY
+103 DPKFLRIAADY
-114 CRWIAMKSS
+114 CRWIAMESDD
-123 NQEKAVRAHLSTLY
+123 EEFAVRAHLSALY
-137 YIRAAYA
+137 YVRAAYA
-144 ARMRTRGVVDSSY
+144 ARMRTRGNASGY
-157 DFSDFRMMQLY
+157 DFSDFRMMQIY

-175 FSFLKSHKLLANNSF
+175 FSFLKSHKLLANNSY

-198 RYFFNT
+198 RYFFEA
-204 PFYHLSVPD
+204 PHYHLSVPD

-225 SVKALMQKNRQPGV
+225 SVNALMQKNRQPGV

-248 QQDTYKMLK
+248 QQDHYHVLK
-257 SPRGLTIPVTL
+257 SPQGLTIPVTL
-268 IVSLKESDSH
+268 VVGLRESDSH
-278 VMEVTLNY
+278 VMEVTMNY

-292 EKAPD
+292 ETAPK
-297 ELGFL
+297 EFEFL
-302 SRGAGNWP
+302 VAANWP

-324 SLPDRNL
+324 SLPNRNL
-331 ITVMLE
+331 ISVMVE
-337 SDDQEDKSGLFL
+337 SDNQEEESGLYL
-349 IEPYQPNKIPVLF
+349 IEPYQPDKIPVVF

-378 SLKNDPII
+378 SLKNDPVI
-386 RKRYQFWF
+386 RNRYQFWF
-394 YSFSSGMPILATAGN
+394 YSFSSGVPVMATAGN
-409 LRQIL
+409 LRKVL

-451 DDPRYMVETVTQRT
+451 KDPHFIVEQVTHRN
-465 WDEITATLSED
+465 WDEITSLLTPE
-476 ELDVVETFAVLPPL
+476 ELDVVEEYAVIPAL

-504 GSEMAKWSVARI
+504 GSEMAKWSLTRY
-516 GSRLVNLPK
+516 GSKLVNLPK
-525 TLREKLPL
+525 VLREKMPI
-533 FARVFEKLNKE
+533 FGRVFQKLNKNTEEIE
-544 KYEELEKM
+544 KL
-552 RRARGDKDGH
+552 RRARKETGED
-562 HSVSGLYD
+562 HSITGLHD

-579 ALADSPMKKGL
+579 ALSESPMKDGL
-590 VYHSIIGDNEL
+590 VYHSIIGDTERS
-601 ADHPGGTDGVVPY
+601 DHPGGSDGVVPY

-622 ESEVIVHSGHSIH
+622 ASEVIVHSGHSIH

-655 QPESFPAAEE
+655 ERADEI
-665 KDAAE
+665 

>member
-1 MKQNFGCGDRSDPF
+1 MKHNFGCGRF
-15 RMDLIVQLAMAAVL
+15 RMKQFALPAIAAAWL
-29 LWLTSCSF
+29 LLTSCSF
-37 AQSREVTISPASAAE
+37 MQSREVTISPASASE
-52 RESYYQDEAFSREG
+52 MEQYYQDESFSREG

-74 LRGNMEQDDLEKDPE
+74 LRGNMEQIDYENDP
-89 VTLHKLNVYYDISK
+89 VAALHKLNEYYAISDDPK
-103 DSKFLRIAADY
+103 YLRIAADL
-114 CRWIAMKSS
+114 CRWAALDSDDMEFAI
-123 NQEKAVRAHLSTLY
+123 RGHLSALY
-137 YIRAAYA
+137 YTKAAFA
-144 ARMRTRGVVDSSY
+144 AWPENDTP
-157 DFSDFRMMQLY
+157 FSNFASFRMMQIY

-175 FSFLKSHKLLANNSF
+175 FSYLKEHKLLANNSF
-190 SLLDMEDR
+190 SLLDMEAR
-198 RYFFNT
+198 RYFFEK
-204 PFYHLSVPD
+204 PFYHLSVPE
-213 DTVEDFTLCSDY
+213 DTVEDFSLCSDY
-225 SVKALMQKNRQPGV
+225 SVKALMQKNRQPGT
-239 GIPLVGQVA
+239 GIPLVGFLAPQE
-248 QQDTYKMLK
+248 THKILK

-268 IVSLKESDSH
+268 IVELKENDSNE
-278 VMEVTLNY
+278 MEVRLDY

-292 EKAPD
+292 ETAPS
-297 ELGFL
+297 ELAFL
-302 SRGAGNWP
+302 AEDDVP

-331 ITVMLE
+331 ISVMLE
-337 SDDQEDKSGLFL
+337 SDRQEDNSGLFL
-349 IEPYQPNKIPVLF
+349 IEPYHPGKIPVLF

-378 SLKNDPII
+378 SLKNDPVI

-394 YSFSSGMPILATAGN
+394 YSFSSGMPVLATAGN

-425 EALANF
+425 EARENF

-451 DDPRYMVETVTQRT
+451 DDPHYMVETVTQRT
-465 WDEITATLSED
+465 WDEITASLAED
-476 ELDVVETFAVLPPL
+476 ELDAVETFAVLPSL

-504 GSEMAKWSVARI
+504 GSDMAKWSLARF
-516 GSRLVNLPK
+516 GSRLVSLPK

-544 KYEELEKM
+544 KYEELEKLH
-552 RRARGDKDGH
+552 RERGDEEGS

-570 LDPDSLFIQ
+570 LDPDSIFIQ

-590 VYHSIIGDNEL
+590 VYHSIIGDQER

-622 ESEVIVHSGHSIH
+622 ASEVIVKSGHSIH
-635 RSPGAMQ
+635 RSPAAMR
-642 ELLRILLLHLREE
+642 ELLRILRLHLKEE
-655 QPESFPAAEE
+655 
-665 KDAAE
+665 

>member
-1 MKQNFGCGDRSDPF
+1 MKKSFGHGDHSGRFRMKQFALPA
-15 RMDLIVQLAMAAVL
+15 IAAAWML
-29 LWLTSCSF
+29 LTSCSF
-37 AQSREVTISPASAAE
+37 IQSREVTISPASASE
-52 RESYYQDEAFSREG
+52 MESYYQDESFSREG

-74 LRGNMEQDDLEKDPE
+74 LRGNMEQIDYEKDP
-89 VTLHKLNVYYDISK
+89 VAALHKLNEYYAISDDPK
-103 DSKFLRIAADY
+103 YLRIAADL
-114 CRWIAMKSS
+114 CRWAALDSDDMEYAI
-123 NQEKAVRAHLSTLY
+123 RGHLSALY
-137 YIRAAYA
+137 YTKAAFA
-144 ARMRTRGVVDSSY
+144 AWPENDTP
-157 DFSDFRMMQLY
+157 FSNFASFRMMQIY

-175 FSFLKSHKLLANNSF
+175 FSYLKEHKLLANNSF

-198 RYFFNT
+198 RYFFEK
-204 PFYHLSVPD
+204 PFYHLSVPE
-213 DTVEDFTLCSDY
+213 DTVEDFSLCSDY
-225 SVKALMQKNRQPGV
+225 SVKALMQKNRQPGT
-239 GIPLVGQVA
+239 GIPLVGFLAPQE
-248 QQDTYKMLK
+248 THKILK

-268 IVSLKESDSH
+268 IVELNENDSND
-278 VMEVTLNY
+278 MEVRLDY
-286 LDTSLE
+286 LDTSLLE
-292 EKAPD
+292 TAPS
-297 ELGFL
+297 ELPFL
-302 SRGAGNWP
+302 AEDNVP

-331 ITVMLE
+331 ISVMLE
-337 SDDQEDKSGLFL
+337 SDRQEDNSGLFL
-349 IEPYQPNKIPVLF
+349 IEPYHPGKIPVLF

-378 SLKNDPII
+378 SLKNDPVI

-394 YSFSSGMPILATAGN
+394 YSFSSGMPVLATAGN

-425 EALANF
+425 EARENF

-451 DDPRYMVETVTQRT
+451 DDPHYMVETVTQRT
-465 WDEITATLSED
+465 WDEITAALSED
-476 ELDVVETFAVLPPL
+476 ELDAVETFAVLPSL

-504 GSEMAKWSVARI
+504 GSDMAKWSIARF

-525 TLREKLPL
+525 NLREKLPL

-544 KYEELEKM
+544 KYEELEKLH
-552 RRARGDKDGH
+552 RERGDEEGS

-590 VYHSIIGDNEL
+590 VYHSIIGDQER

-622 ESEVIVHSGHSIH
+622 ASEVIVHSGHSIH
-635 RSPGAMQ
+635 RSPAAMQ
-642 ELLRILLLHLREE
+642 EILRILRLHLRELE
-655 QPESFPAAEE
+655 G
-665 KDAAE
+665 K

>member
-1 MKQNFGCGDRSDPF
+1 MKQNFGRSRSSGRS
-15 RMDLIVQLAMAAVL
+15 RMGLIVQLAIMATAWL
-29 LWLTSCSF
+29 LLTSCSF
-37 AQSREVTISPASAAE
+37 IQSREVTISPASAAE
-52 RESYYQDEAFSREG
+52 KESYYQDEAFSREG

-89 VTLHKLNVYYDISK
+89 VTLHKLNVYYDISE
-103 DSKFLRIAADY
+103 DPKFLRIAADY
-114 CRWIAMKSS
+114 CRWLAMESS
-123 NQEKAVRAHLSTLY
+123 DEDYAVRAHLSALY
-137 YIRAAYA
+137 YVRAAYA
-144 ARMRTRGVVDSSY
+144 ARMRTRGNASGY
-157 DFSDFRMMQLY
+157 DFSDFRMMQIY

-175 FSFLKSHKLLANNSF
+175 FSFLKSHKLLANDSY
-190 SLLDMEDR
+190 SLLDLEDR
-198 RYFFNT
+198 RYFFNA
-204 PFYHLSVPD
+204 PQYHLSVPD

-239 GIPLVGQVA
+239 GIPLVGRVA
-248 QQDTYKMLK
+248 QQETYKVLK

-268 IVSLKESDSH
+268 VVGLHESDSH
-278 VMEVTLNY
+278 VMEVTMNY

-292 EKAPD
+292 ETAP
-297 ELGFL
+297 EEMEFL
-302 SRGAGNWP
+302 SAANWP

-331 ITVMLE
+331 ISVMLE
-337 SDDQEDKSGLFL
+337 SDDQEDRSGLFL

-378 SLKNDPII
+378 SLKNDPVI

-409 LRQIL
+409 LRRIL

-425 EALANF
+425 EARENF

-451 DDPRYMVETVTQRT
+451 GDSHYMVETVTQRT
-465 WDEITATLSED
+465 WDEIKASLTEE
-476 ELDVVETFAVLPPL
+476 ELDAVETFAVLPPL

-516 GSRLVNLPK
+516 GSRLVSLPQN
-525 TLREKLPL
+525 LREKLPL
-533 FARVFEKLNKE
+533 FGRVFEKLNKE
-544 KYEELEKM
+544 KYDELEQLN
-552 RRARGDKDGH
+552 RARGGKNGH

-570 LDPDSLFIQ
+570 LDPDSIFIR
-579 ALADSPMKKGL
+579 ALSESPMKEGL
-590 VYHSIIGDNEL
+590 VFHSIIGDQEQ

-622 ESEVIVHSGHSIH
+622 ASEVIVHSGHSVH

-655 QPESFPAAEE
+655 
-665 KDAAE
+665 DAN

>member
-1 MKQNFGCGDRSDPF
+1 MKKSFGHGDRPVRFRMKQFALPAIASAC
-15 RMDLIVQLAMAAVL
+15 L
-29 LWLTSCSF
+29 LLTACSF
-37 AQSREVTISPASAAE
+37 VQSREVTISPASASE
-52 RESYYQDEAFSREG
+52 MESYYQDESFSRKG

-74 LRGNMEQDDLEKDPE
+74 LRGNMEQIDYESDP
-89 VTLHKLNVYYDISK
+89 VAALHKLNEYYAIS
-103 DSKFLRIAADY
+103 DNPKFLRIAADL
-114 CRWIAMKSS
+114 CRWAALDSDDMEYAI
-123 NQEKAVRAHLSTLY
+123 RGHLSALY
-137 YIRAAYA
+137 YTKAAFA
-144 ARMRTRGVVDSSY
+144 ARLENDAP
-157 DFSDFRMMQLY
+157 FSDFASFRMMQIY

-175 FSFLKSHKLLANNSF
+175 FSYLKAHKLLANNSF
-190 SLLDMEDR
+190 SLLDLEDR
-198 RYFFNT
+198 RYFFEK

-213 DTVEDFTLCSDY
+213 DTVVGFSLCSDY

-239 GIPLVGQVA
+239 GIPLVGFLA
-248 QQDTYKMLK
+248 QQETHKILK

-268 IVSLKESDSH
+268 IVELKENDSDD
-278 VMEVTLNY
+278 MEVRLDY

-292 EKAPD
+292 ETAPS
-297 ELGFL
+297 ELAFL
-302 SRGAGNWP
+302 AEDNVP
-310 LALDFSTPLACFLN
+310 LALDFSTPLACFLD

-331 ITVMLE
+331 ISVMLE
-337 SDDQEDKSGLFL
+337 SDRQEDNSGLFL
-349 IEPYQPNKIPVLF
+349 IEPYQPGKIPVLF

-378 SLKNDPII
+378 ALKNDPVI

-409 LRQIL
+409 LRRIL
-414 LAARE
+414 FAARE

-425 EALANF
+425 EARENF

-451 DDPRYMVETVTQRT
+451 GDPHYMVETVTQRT
-465 WDEITATLSED
+465 WDEITASLSED
-476 ELDVVETFAVLPPL
+476 ELDAVETFAVLPPL

-504 GSEMAKWSVARI
+504 GSEMAKWSVARL
-516 GSRLVNLPK
+516 GSRLVSLPK

-552 RRARGDKDGH
+552 RRERGDRDGQQ
-562 HSVSGLYD
+562 SVSGLND
-570 LDPDSLFIQ
+570 LDPDSLFIR

-590 VYHSIIGDNEL
+590 VFHSIIGDQER

-622 ESEVIVHSGHSIH
+622 ASEVIVHSGHSIH
-635 RSPGAMQ
+635 RSPAAMR
-642 ELLRILLLHLREE
+642 ELLRILRLHLKEE
-655 QPESFPAAEE
+655 
-665 KDAAE
+665 

>member
-1 MKQNFGCGDRSDPF
+1 MKHFFGCGDCSVRF
-15 RMDLIVQLAMAAVL
+15 RMDLIVQLATAATAWL
-29 LWLTSCSF
+29 LLTSCSF
-37 AQSREVTISPASAAE
+37 VQSREVTISPASASE
-52 RESYYQDEAFSREG
+52 KESYYQDEAFSREG

-74 LRGNMEQDDLEKDPE
+74 LRGNMEQDDLEENPE
-89 VTLHKLNVYYDISK
+89 VTLHKLNVYYEISE
-103 DSKFLRIAADY
+103 DPKFLRIAADY
-114 CRWIAMKSS
+114 CRWIAMETSD
-123 NQEKAVRAHLSTLY
+123 QEKAVRAHLSALY
-137 YIRAAYA
+137 YIRAAYKV
-144 ARMRTRGVVDSSY
+144 RKWNNDSGH
-157 DFSDFRMMQLY
+157 DFSDFRMMQIY

-175 FSFLKSHKLLANNSF
+175 FSFLKSHKLLSNNSF

-198 RYFFNT
+198 RYFFET
-204 PFYHLSVPD
+204 PFYHLSVPA
-213 DTVEDFTLCSDY
+213 DTIEDFTLCSDY

-248 QQDTYKMLK
+248 QQDNYKMLK
-257 SPRGLTIPVTL
+257 SPKGLTIPVTL

-292 EKAPD
+292 EKAPE

-302 SRGAGNWP
+302 STGEGDWP

-331 ITVMLE
+331 ISLMLE
-337 SDDQEDKSGLFL
+337 SEDQEDHSGLYL
-349 IEPYQPNKIPVLF
+349 IEPYQPGKIPVLF

-378 SLKNDPII
+378 SLKNDPVI

-451 DDPRYMVETVTQRT
+451 DDPHYMVETVTQRT
-465 WDEITATLSED
+465 WDEIKASLSEE
-476 ELDVVETFAVLPPL
+476 ELDAVETFAVLPPL

-504 GSEMAKWSVARI
+504 GSEMAKWSVARF

-525 TLREKLPL
+525 SLREKLPL
-533 FARVFEKLNKE
+533 FGQVFEKLHKE
-544 KYEELEKM
+544 KYEELEKL
-552 RRARGDKDGH
+552 RRERGDRDGH
-562 HSVSGLYD
+562 HFVSGLYD
-570 LDPDSLFIQ
+570 LDPDSLFIR

-590 VYHSIIGDNEL
+590 VYHSIIGDQDL

-642 ELLRILLLHLREE
+642 ELLRILLLHLKEE
-655 QPESFPAAEE
+655 
-665 KDAAE
+665 

>member
-1 MKQNFGCGDRSDPF
+1 MKQNIGRSRFSDWS
-15 RMDLIVQLAMAAVL
+15 RMGVIVQLAIMAAAFL
-29 LWLTSCSF
+29 LSACSF
-37 AQSREVTISPASAAE
+37 IQSREVTISAASAAE
-52 RESYYQDEAFSREG
+52 KESYYQDEAFSREG

-89 VTLHKLNVYYDISK
+89 VTLHKLNVYYEISE
-103 DSKFLRIAADY
+103 DPKFLRIAADY
-114 CRWIAMKSS
+114 CRWLAM
-123 NQEKAVRAHLSTLY
+123 ETGDEDYAVRAHLSALY
-137 YIRAAYA
+137 YVRAAYA
-144 ARMRTRGVVDSSY
+144 ARMRTRGNASGY
-157 DFSDFRMMQLY
+157 DFSDFRMMQIY

-175 FSFLKSHKLLANNSF
+175 FSFLKSHKLLANDSY
-190 SLLDMEDR
+190 SLLDLEDR
-198 RYFFNT
+198 RYFFNA
-204 PFYHLSVPD
+204 PQYHLSVPD

-239 GIPLVGQVA
+239 GIPLVGRVA
-248 QQDTYKMLK
+248 QQETYKVLK

-268 IVSLKESDSH
+268 VVGLHESDSH
-278 VMEVTLNY
+278 VMEVTMNY

-292 EKAPD
+292 ETAPK
-297 ELGFL
+297 EMEFL
-302 SRGAGNWP
+302 SAANWP

-331 ITVMLE
+331 ISVMPE
-337 SDDQEDKSGLFL
+337 SDDQEDHSGLFL

-378 SLKNDPII
+378 SLKNDPVI
-386 RKRYQFWF
+386 RSRYQFWF

-425 EALANF
+425 EARENF

-451 DDPRYMVETVTQRT
+451 DDPHYMVETVTQRT
-465 WDEITATLSED
+465 WDEITASLTEEEMD
-476 ELDVVETFAVLPPL
+476 AVETFAVLPPL

-504 GSEMAKWSVARI
+504 GSEMAQWSIARF
-516 GSRLVNLPK
+516 GSKLVNLPK
-525 TLREKLPL
+525 ALREKMPL

-544 KYEELEKM
+544 MFEELEKT
-552 RRARGDKDGH
+552 RRARVGDRETPDTT
-562 HSVSGLYD
+562 GLYD
-570 LDPDSLFIQ
+570 LDPDSLFIR
-579 ALADSPMKKGL
+579 ALSESPMKKGL
-590 VYHSIIGDNEL
+590 VYHSIIGDQEL

-622 ESEVIVHSGHSIH
+622 ASEVIVHSGHSVH

-655 QPESFPAAEE
+655 QPEDEG
-665 KDAAE
+665 K